1 MRWTREA
8 DRLLLSPSTHPHAT
22 ATLTPPSVIYGWS
35 IDQHWPF
42 EVPLVLCVF
51 VGFGNQF
58 TMQVCNILLVDLF
71 PQNAGAITAC
81 FNLTRCLL
89 GAGVTGFIN
98 PLEVR
103 VGLGWALVIVC
114 GMSLAFVPALGYVIV
129 KGPSHR
135 ARRAEEA
142 RTAAGRVKEE
152 KAGQV

>member
-1 MRWTREA
+1 M
-8 DRLLLSPSTHPHAT
+8 
-22 ATLTPPSVIYGWS
+22 
-35 IDQHWPF
+35 
-42 EVPLVLCVF
+42 LCVF

-98 PLEVR
+98 PLEAK

-114 GMSLAFVPALGYVIV
+114 AMSLAFAPAIVYVIV

-142 RTAAGRVKEE
+142 RAAASRLEE
-152 KAGQV
+152 KKAGQA